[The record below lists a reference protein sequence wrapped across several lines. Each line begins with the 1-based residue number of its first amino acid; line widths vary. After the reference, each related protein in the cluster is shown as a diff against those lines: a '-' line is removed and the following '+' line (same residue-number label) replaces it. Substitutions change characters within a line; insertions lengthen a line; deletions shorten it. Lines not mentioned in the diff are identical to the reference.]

1 MKDREKIIRYYQGTD
16 NGELAAR
23 LIDLADSVLRG
34 KPYRVSE
41 FLSPLGMQIAETI
54 QAQEKNLELQSS
66 GGYEGAERIRAA
78 FVNPDYAG
86 TVDFGIRACKI
97 TWDDRYRMIG
107 HRDILG
113 SLIGLGIDRNRFGD
127 IIVRDNTATVLAD
140 AALLEYLKQNLL
152 KISIV
157 RVEVEEAELAELQPR
172 EEKVKEIRTT
182 VASLRLDAIASSGF
196 GLSRTK
202 TVEAIKGD
210 RLQVNWLPAKG
221 PAQEVAE
228 GDIISFRGRGRMEVA
243 QITGQSRKGR
253 IGVLLK
259 RYI

>member
-1 MKDREKIIRYYQGTD
+1 MKDREKIIRYYQGSD

-23 LIDLADSVLRG
+23 LIDLADSVAKG

-41 FLSPLGMQIAETI
+41 FLSPLGLQIAETI
-54 QAQEKNLELQSS
+54 QAQGKGLELTSY
-66 GGYEGAERIRAA
+66 GGYEGAERIRIA
-78 FVNPDYAG
+78 FSNPDYVG
-86 TVDFGIRACKI
+86 DIDFGICACKI
-97 TWDDRYRMIG
+97 TWDARYRMIG

-113 SLIGLGIDRNRFGD
+113 SLIGLGIDRSRFGD
-127 IIVRDNTATVLAD
+127 IIVKENSAIVLTD
-140 AALLEYLKQNLL
+140 AALLAYLQQHLV

-157 RVEVEEAELAELQPR
+157 RVEIEEVSLDELAPR

-221 PAQEVAE
+221 PAQEVGE